1 MRLIFSLLIFAITL
15 SGFLSAAHAFEP
27 VSVVEAQAM
36 GMACD
41 NYQPDNSGDTHNR
54 DGVPAKGCDM
64 GCHSCCSG
72 NAALLSELSVHFP
85 IISIIQSAFHTDA
98 LTGDYVFS
106 LLRPPRNLV

>member
-15 SGFLSAAHAFEP
+15 SGFVAAAHAFEP
-27 VSVVEAQAM
+27 VSGGQTQVM
-36 GMACD
+36 GIACD
-41 NYQPDNSGDTHNR
+41 DCQPGNSNDAQDQ

-72 NAALLSELSVHFP
+72 NAALFSDVNVHLSPVSASL
-85 IISIIQSAFHTDA
+85 SAFYTNT
-98 LTGDYVFS
+98 LVGDYVFS